1 MKQTVNSSEILH
13 AHSFFF
19 KSHSKMP
26 AFQKNKV
33 TNFAKQRI
41 TEAFLN
47 LNEDFLKV
55 AKVLKVNRV
64 TGYTIVSRRDVN
76 ERSLA
81 DYRYDLVSEILEQS
95 KIVVTVE
102 KCRAWERNVI
112 YYLPSCLA
120 FNDIQG

>member
-1 MKQTVNSSEILH
+1 MKQTVNSSEIFH
-13 AHSFFF
+13 AHSLFF

-47 LNEDFLKV
+47 LNEDFLEV

-64 TGYTIVSRRDVN
+64 TGYIIVSRRDLN
-76 ERSLA
+76 GRSLA

-102 KCRAWERNVI
+102 KCRAWE
-112 YYLPSCLA
+112 PM
-120 FNDIQG
+120 